1 MRLVVFLFLAL
12 FSLPM
17 GVYAMDDD
25 LDSALAGFSDDTDT
39 LYHASETKE
48 ESVIVP
54 SGTLTFGTAY
64 GYADKTK
71 GNRKTDF
78 NGLTRLS
85 SELFL
90 ALEGQPSKKFRFLI
104 ESRLYQDAVYDIEG
118 SENFE
123 RDLVD
128 DSQDEVEFREAY
140 IAGRLSD
147 NFDYKIGRQVVIWG
161 TSDSIRVVD
170 VLNPLDNREPGM
182 VDFEDL
188 RLPVFMGRLDF
199 YSGNWN
205 SSFIFIT
212 EKRFDRIPPF
222 GSRYY
227 PFPFPFPLE
236 EHPSGEEFAFS
247 SKGVFNSFDISFHFA
262 RYFERSAHPAMI
274 SGNSHSI
281 NGIDITN
288 TKRVHSLITMVGVAT
303 NVAIGNWLIKAE
315 AAHLGGIGY
324 FALSQSET
332 KSRADFLVGVDYS
345 GFTDSIVSLEVALRK
360 IIGFDSR
367 LENLIDDKN
376 EQEFEFAGRY
386 TKNIF
391 NDTLHITFLRLMFG
405 ERGQLGGVTR
415 IEASYDVVDAF
426 TVKIGVIAYDP
437 GGKVFLDAIADKDQ
451 LFASAK
457 YSF

>member
-1 MRLVVFLFLAL
+1 MRFVVLILLAFLLAPV
-12 FSLPM
+12 SA
-17 GVYAMDDD
+17 YALDDD
-25 LDSALAGFSDDTDT
+25 LDSALEGFSDETDIS
-39 LYHASETKE
+39 YSASETKK
-48 ESVIVP
+48 ESLIVP

-64 GYADKTK
+64 GYSDKTP

-78 NGLTRLS
+78 NGITRLS

-90 ALEGQPSKKFRFLI
+90 AVEGQFSEKFRFLV
-104 ESRLYQDAVYDIEG
+104 ENRLYHDAVYNIEG
-118 SENFE
+118 RENFE
-123 RDLVD
+123 RDLID
-128 DSQDEVEFREAY
+128 DSQNEVEFREAY
-140 IAGRLSD
+140 IAGRISD

-199 YSGNWN
+199 YSGRWD

-262 RYFERSAHPAMI
+262 RYFERSAHVVPI
-274 SGNSHSI
+274 SGGVRNM
-281 NGIDITN
+281 NGIDISRI
-288 TKRVHSLITMVGVAT
+288 KRVHSLITMVGVAG
-303 NVAIGNWLIKAE
+303 NVAIGNWLIKGE

-324 FALSQSET
+324 FSLPQSET

-345 GFTDSIVSLEVALRK
+345 GFTDTIVSLEVALRK

-367 LENLIDDKN
+367 LKNILDDKN

-386 TKNIF
+386 TKNMF
-391 NDTLHITFLRLMFG
+391 NDTLHITLLRLMFG
-405 ERGQLGGVTR
+405 ERGQLGGATR
-415 IEASYDVVDAF
+415 IEASYDLVDAF
-426 TVKIGVIAYDP
+426 TIKVGLIAYDP
-437 GGKVFLDAIADKDQ
+437 GGKVFLDAISDKDQ